1 MIHLD
6 EDLLLKYALELLD
19 DKEESTIREHLTK
32 CDQCKKSHE
41 SITNHIELIGSI
53 EPDIK
58 PEIIPLPKKKLK
70 IPEQF
75 IRAAAI
81 LIIGFFIGYLTA
93 NLAHPVKVNVVK
105 QNLITKT
112 IMYPIESFRM
122 CEQVDLDAK
131 YYNE

>member
-41 SITNHIELIGSI
+41 SIKSHIELIGSI
-53 EPDIK
+53 EPDVK

-70 IPEQF
+70 IQVQW

-93 NLAHPVKVNVVK
+93 NFAHPVKVNVVK